1 MIKMLKE
8 WWQDYR
14 AAQDVLAKMGIVH
27 FTTMSGVYVHV
38 DQATLN
44 RYIIKQKEKQ
54 DEST

>member
-1 MIKMLKE
+1 MLKE

-14 AAQDVLAKMGIVH
+14 AAQDELAKMGIVH
-27 FTTMSGVYVHV
+27 FATMSGVYVHV